1 MEATYPNLYWTP
13 CAAHCLD
20 LILEDI
26 WKIPVLSSTLKK
38 AVAVNGY
45 IYNHAGVL
53 NMMRQFTKQRELL
66 RPAKTRFA
74 TAMITLSSMHNQ
86 QANLRK
92 MFGSDQWNNSKW
104 AKEQGGKRATLI
116 VQSTSFWNNV
126 LYSLKVGAP
135 LVEVLRLV
143 DGERKPPM
151 GYIYEAMD
159 RAKEAI
165 AKAFNNNEDRYK
177 EIFKIIDR
185 RWEVQLHRPLHA
197 AAYYLNPEFFYD
209 NPNIDGDEEV
219 NLGLINCIQR
229 LTPNITIQ
237 DKISEEL
244 AKYRDALGT
253 LGTNLAI
260 RNRKLR
266 APADWWATNG
276 ASAPNLRQFAI
287 KVLSLTCSASGCER
301 NWSVF
306 ENLHTK
312 RRNRLAQSKLN
323 DLVYIKYNRALM
335 RRFDERD
342 TIDPISLKEIDDC
355 NEWMLGKVEEELDAA
370 DDLVFEDDD
379 LTWGDVALASR
390 AEEPAHTTRAS
401 TSTPAS
407 RVTKSKKASLHIVEE
422 EEEEEEADSRETS
435 EEEEDIEG
443 LLDDPIGDDV
453 PLDEENE
460 EESL

>member
-26 WKIPVLSSTLKK
+26 WKIPILSSTLKK

-86 QANLRK
+86 QGNLRK

-209 NPNIDGDEEV
+209 NPNIDGDER
-219 NLGLINCIQR
+219 G
-229 LTPNITIQ
+229 
-237 DKISEEL
+237 KF
-244 AKYRDALGT
+244 G
-253 LGTNLAI
+253 
-260 RNRKLR
+260 
-266 APADWWATNG
+266 
-276 ASAPNLRQFAI
+276 
-287 KVLSLTCSASGCER
+287 
-301 NWSVF
+301 
-306 ENLHTK
+306 
-312 RRNRLAQSKLN
+312 
-323 DLVYIKYNRALM
+323 
-335 RRFDERD
+335 FD
-342 TIDPISLKEIDDC
+342 
-355 NEWMLGKVEEELDAA
+355 
-370 DDLVFEDDD
+370 
-379 LTWGDVALASR
+379 
-390 AEEPAHTTRAS
+390 
-401 TSTPAS
+401 
-407 RVTKSKKASLHIVEE
+407 
-422 EEEEEEADSRETS
+422 
-435 EEEEDIEG
+435 
-443 LLDDPIGDDV
+443 
-453 PLDEENE
+453 
-460 EESL
+460 